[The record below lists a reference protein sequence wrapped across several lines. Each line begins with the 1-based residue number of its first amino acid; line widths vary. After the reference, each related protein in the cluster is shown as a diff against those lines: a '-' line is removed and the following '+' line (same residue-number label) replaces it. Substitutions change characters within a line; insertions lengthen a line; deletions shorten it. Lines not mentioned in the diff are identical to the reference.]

1 MLKKMYHLDLDAK
14 NITHKLNFLGMQKR
28 YTRTTKKNFKR
39 ATQNAVQKK
48 KKREK
53 ESRQPGYNIF
63 FENKLLNKKIHS
75 NF

>member
-39 ATQNAVQKK
+39 TTQNAVQKK
-48 KKREK
+48 KKERERIDNLDRTSFLK
-53 ESRQPGYNIF
+53 T
-63 FENKLLNKKIHS
+63 